1 MMPVTPVSTVI
12 EIFYPGGF
20 AHDYHWTAHA
30 LGMRHFAIWND
41 TCVSPGCAWW
51 WSRIKP
57 WTNAVSSVFRYHT
70 HPNEP
75 QVNYPEGFQG
85 TEIPV
90 YPPTVVKVIEDRIAG
105 LHPL

>member
-12 EIFYPGGF
+12 EIFYPKGF
-20 AHDYHWTAHA
+20 AHDYHWTSMA

-41 TCVSPGCAWW
+41 TCVPHTFQGDVIE
-51 WSRIKP
+51 SR
-57 WTNAVSSVFRYHT
+57 FDRYYT

-75 QVNYPEGFQG
+75 GVDYPEGFQG

-90 YPPTVVKVIEDRIAG
+90 YPPTVVKVIEERIAG
-105 LHPL
+105 LHPV